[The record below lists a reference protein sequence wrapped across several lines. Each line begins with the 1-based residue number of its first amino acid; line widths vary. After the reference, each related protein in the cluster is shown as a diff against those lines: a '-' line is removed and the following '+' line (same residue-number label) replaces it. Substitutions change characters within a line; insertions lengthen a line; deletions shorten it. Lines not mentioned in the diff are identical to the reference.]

1 MHDLLALAETA
12 ALQAYAP
19 YSKFR
24 VGCALQTLSGRIH
37 TGCNVENASYGLS
50 ICAERNTI
58 FQAVAQEGASMK
70 VVRMA
75 LVCLGHEFPPCGACR
90 QVIAEFSMADGLTE
104 VTFLRDGNPVT
115 RTMAEL
121 LPEAFVIPS

>member
-24 VGCALQTLSGRIH
+24 VGCALLTLSGQIY
-37 TGCNVENASYGLS
+37 TGCNVENASYGLT

-75 LVCLGHEFPPCGACR
+75 VVCLGQEFPPCGACR
-90 QVIAEFSMADGLTE
+90 QVIAEFSLPDGLTE
-104 VTFLRDGNPVT
+104 VTFLRDGKPVK

-121 LPEAFVIPS
+121 LPDTFAL